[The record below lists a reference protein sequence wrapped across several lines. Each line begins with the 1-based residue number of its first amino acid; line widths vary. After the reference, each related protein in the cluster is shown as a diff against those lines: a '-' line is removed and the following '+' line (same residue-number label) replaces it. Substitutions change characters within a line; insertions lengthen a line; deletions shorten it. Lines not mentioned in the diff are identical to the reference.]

1 MRYIQL
7 YIHFV
12 NLYIHLYIVDPDVL
26 SKDRK
31 PVSFDQEL
39 PETLTMSSQEDNPSK
54 QIGT

>member
-31 PVSFDQEL
+31 PVSFDQGL
-39 PETLTMSSQEDNPSK
+39 PETLTMSSQEDNPSE